1 MSPCRCTAPGLNI
14 EEVGHNCWV
23 LEVYLLSILVP
34 LQQLQLFNIEHQYG
48 NTLDVTQEHAVDVA
62 LRSGT

>member
-1 MSPCRCTAPGLNI
+1 M
-14 EEVGHNCWV
+14 